1 MASAPRILL
10 ILFEGLP
17 GTVIESQVLVHARE
31 MARLGIAEFEI
42 WTFAW
47 SDALYRRS
55 VAAQPGA
62 ETLAG
67 CPVRVFRG
75 VRPAAPF
82 SSLLNALLL
91 FFGLLRFRPRFDILH
106 ARTDYAAAVAGLL
119 RPWRR
124 FLLVWDCRGDSPA
137 EFADRFHP
145 RNPLLRLARAVRL
158 HRLERDRRRAARACD
173 RSVFV
178 STVLEGIAAP
188 LLGGKPRRV
197 IPCTASETLFHYD
210 PALREDARRDLG
222 FAAEARVYIFSGSLA
237 PYQCLDESLALFAA
251 IRAKDDRARLLVVTP
266 AQDEAHRRLAR
277 HPGVDGVILRSATIG
292 EMNRYLNAAD
302 AAFML
307 RAATA
312 TNRAAFPTK
321 FAEYCL
327 AGLAVVM
334 TAAVPDAYATARQ
347 IGNLLPVPTN
357 GEVAWPVDYDRA
369 KVAAAARATLTR
381 DSVAP
386 DYAAVYAL
394 TPSP

>member
-55 VAAQPGA
+55 IAAQPGA

-75 VRPAAPF
+75 VRPAAPV

-91 FFGLLRFRPRFDILH
+91 AVGLLRFRPRFDILH
-106 ARTDYAAAVAGLL
+106 ARTDYAAAVGSLL

-145 RNPLLRLARAVRL
+145 RSALLRLARAIRL
-158 HRLERDRRRAARACD
+158 HRLKRDRRRAARACD
-173 RSVFV
+173 RAVFV
-178 STVLEGIAAP
+178 SSVLETIAAP
-188 LLGGKPRRV
+188 LLAGKPRRV
-197 IPCTASETLFHYD
+197 IPCTASEALFHCD
-210 PALREDARRDLG
+210 PALRDDVRRDLG
-222 FAAEARVYIFSGSLA
+222 FDAADRVYIFSGSLA
-237 PYQCLDESLALFAA
+237 PYQCFDETLTLFAA
-251 IRAKDDRARLLVVTP
+251 IRVRDDRARLLVVTP

-277 HPGVDGVILRSATIG
+277 HPAVEDVTLRSATIA
-292 EMNRYLNAAD
+292 EMNGYLNAAD

-327 AGLAVVM
+327 TGLAVVM
-334 TAAVPDAYATARQ
+334 TAAVPDAYATAQRL
-347 IGNLLPVPTN
+347 GNLLPVPAD
-357 GEVAWPVDYDRA
+357 GDVAWPEAYDRG
-369 KVAAAARATLTR
+369 KVAAAARDSLTR

-386 DYAAVYAL
+386 DYAAIYAL